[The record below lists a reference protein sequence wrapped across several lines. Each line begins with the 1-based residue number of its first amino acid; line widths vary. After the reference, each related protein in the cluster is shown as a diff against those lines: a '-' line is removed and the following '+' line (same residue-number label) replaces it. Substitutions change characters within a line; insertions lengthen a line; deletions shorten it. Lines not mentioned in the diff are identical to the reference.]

1 MEEQGFM
8 VTSSV
13 TAGKAFGVEVRELSP
28 PRGAL
33 LERDRPLS
41 SSMLASDTQRTVMTA
56 FSIMLALSRAQNT
69 LLPVLDIVDQ
79 RVHDA
84 HVPGWCERRGWADFL
99 LGLTDAEL
107 GRCEAEGL
115 AVTLP
120 TLDAVPE
127 TLTDLARQLVELSVL
142 PALAAPAL
150 QPKSGDFRGVA
161 SRKQH
166 QLTALLGAL
175 TTLVAPAR
183 RIVDV
188 GAGSGH
194 FARLSAQHFGRETLG
209 LERDPERVARATN
222 RARADRGAGQLAMA
236 EFAVID
242 AGSQAL
248 LLYPGDLAIGLHAC
262 GELGDT
268 LVRAVVDSGADLALV
283 SCCLQKISTPERGPL
298 SRAAHGFSL
307 KKDTLGLSNLT
318 SQAMGVESSIEA
330 TIRAR
335 QARYALRLLLRARG
349 LELAPGAE
357 MQGVNRRQ
365 AHAGLAAIAQRSL
378 TLHALPQASDA
389 EIRTFE
395 REAQEQFNRIRRLS
409 LPRDMLAR
417 AIELSVILDRAAR
430 LEESGYAVRVATIF
444 ERAVTPRNISLF
456 ASKDGARL
464 PPVQDAAN

>member
-1 MEEQGFM
+1 M
-8 VTSSV
+8 
-13 TAGKAFGVEVRELSP
+13 
-28 PRGAL
+28 
-33 LERDRPLS
+33 
-41 SSMLASDTQRTVMTA
+41 A
-56 FSIMLALSRAQNT
+56 FSITRALARAQGT

-84 HVPGWCERRGWADFL
+84 QIPAWCERRGWTEFL
-99 LGLTDAEL
+99 LGLSEIEL

-115 AVTLP
+115 MVTLP
-120 TLDAVPE
+120 TLNAVPE
-127 TLTDLARQLVELSVL
+127 SLTELARQLAEVSAL
-142 PALAAPAL
+142 PALEAHTLEPT
-150 QPKSGDFRGVA
+150 SEDFRGVA
-161 SRKQH
+161 SRKQR
-166 QLTALLGAL
+166 QLAALLGAL
-175 TTLVAPAR
+175 APLAARAR

-194 FARLSAQHFGRETLG
+194 FARLSARHFGRETLG
-209 LERDPERVARATN
+209 LERDPERVARAAS
-222 RARADRGAGQLAMA
+222 RARASSSDGQLVTA

-242 AGSQAL
+242 ASSETL
-248 LLYPGDLAIGLHAC
+248 RLYPGDLAIGLHAC

-268 LVRAVVDSGADLALV
+268 LVRAVAESGADLALV
-283 SCCLQKISTPERGPL
+283 SCCLQKINAAERAPL

-349 LELAPGAE
+349 LEIAPGAE

-378 TLHALPQASDA
+378 SLHALRPANDA
-389 EIRTFE
+389 EIRACE
-395 REAQEQFNRIRRLS
+395 REAQTQFNVIRRLS

-444 ERAVTPRNISLF
+444 ERALTPRNVSLF
-456 ASKDGARL
+456 ASRDGARL
-464 PPVQDAAN
+464 PPVQGA

>member
-1 MEEQGFM
+1 M
-8 VTSSV
+8 
-13 TAGKAFGVEVRELSP
+13 
-28 PRGAL
+28 
-33 LERDRPLS
+33 
-41 SSMLASDTQRTVMTA
+41 A
-56 FSIMLALSRAQNT
+56 FSITHALSRAQAT

-84 HVPGWCERRGWADFL
+84 HVPGWCARRGWSDFL
-99 LGLTDAEL
+99 LGLSDVEL
-107 GRCEAEGL
+107 GRCEAQGL
-115 AVTLP
+115 AVALP
-120 TLDAVPE
+120 TLSAVPE
-127 TLTDLARQLVELSVL
+127 TLTELARQLVEVGAL
-142 PALAAPAL
+142 PALDEPAL
-150 QPKSGDFRGVA
+150 QPTSEDFRGVA
-161 SRKQH
+161 SRKQK
-166 QLTALLGAL
+166 QLAALLGAL
-175 TTLVAPAR
+175 TKLVAPAR

-209 LERDPERVARATN
+209 LERNPERVARATN
-222 RARADRGAGQLAMA
+222 RALADRSEHQLAIA

-242 AGSQAL
+242 VGSQAL
-248 LLYPGDLAIGLHAC
+248 LLQSGDLAIGLHAC

-268 LVRAVVDSGADLALV
+268 LVRAVEGSNADLALV
-283 SCCLQKISTPERGPL
+283 SCCLQKISTPERSPL
-298 SRAAHGFSL
+298 SRAARGFSL

-318 SQAMGVESSIEA
+318 SQAVGVESSIEE

-335 QARYALRLLLRARG
+335 QTRYALRLLLRARG
-349 LELAPGAE
+349 LELTPGAE

-378 TLHALPQASDA
+378 TLHALPPASDA
-389 EIRTFE
+389 EIRAFE
-395 REAQEQFNRIRRLS
+395 LEAREQFNAIRRLS

-444 ERAVTPRNISLF
+444 ARAVTPRNISLF

-464 PPVQDAAN
+464 PHVRSGAN

>member
-1 MEEQGFM
+1 MH
-8 VTSSV
+8 
-13 TAGKAFGVEVRELSP
+13 
-28 PRGAL
+28 
-33 LERDRPLS
+33 
-41 SSMLASDTQRTVMTA
+41 
-56 FSIMLALSRAQNT
+56 FSITRALARAQNT

-84 HVPGWCERRGWADFL
+84 RAPAWCERRGWADFL
-99 LGLTDAEL
+99 LGLSEAEL

-115 AVTLP
+115 AVALP
-120 TLDAVPE
+120 TLRAVPE
-127 TLTDLARQLVELSVL
+127 SLTELARQLLEVSAL
-142 PALAAPAL
+142 PALEAHAL
-150 QPKSGDFRGVA
+150 QPTSDDFRGVG
-161 SRKQH
+161 SRKQK
-166 QLTALLGAL
+166 QLATLLGAL
-175 TTLVAPAR
+175 TPLVAAAQ

-194 FARLSAQHFGRETLG
+194 FARLSAQHFGRATLG
-209 LERDPERVARATN
+209 LERDPGRVARAAT
-222 RARADRGAGQLAMA
+222 RARADRNEHQLATA

-248 LLYPGDLAIGLHAC
+248 LLFPSDLAIGLHAC

-268 LVRAVVDSGADLALV
+268 LVRAVADSGADLALV

-318 SQAMGVESSIEA
+318 SQAVGVESSIED

-335 QARYALRLLLRARG
+335 QTRYALRLLLRARG
-349 LELAPGAE
+349 LEIAPGAE

-365 AHAGLAAIAQRSL
+365 AHAGLSAIAERSL
-378 TLHALPQASDA
+378 GLRGLPKASEA
-389 EIRTFE
+389 EIASLE
-395 REAQEQFNRIRRLS
+395 RAGEQEFNAIRRFS

-444 ERAVTPRNISLF
+444 ERAVTPRNVSLF
-456 ASKDGARL
+456 ASRDGARL
-464 PPVQDAAN
+464 PRVQGAAT